1 MKKFISFMLSAAMTL
16 ALFVVPVA
24 SADGDLIKVGNN
36 TYSTLEDAILNADPN
51 STIELLGNVTGVK
64 NLRVDKSLIF
74 ELNGYTISGS
84 DTDDTEWVI
93 LLDNKNVSL
102 TIQNGTVEG
111 TSHKAGTNVIRAS
124 QGGELTL
131 TNVEV
136 RIPEPSDGSDYIY
149 GVRVAAV
156 NHESSNYSPVKCTIN
171 GNTRIVE
178 VDDPTIDNATNY
190 GTIGVVVLGDATS
203 RDEYS
208 ATLIMN
214 GGYINTRC
222 FAISGNGTT
231 DNTYIELNGGE
242 IISTSAVAIYHPQV
256 GDLTVNGNTE
266 ITGVGGIQFCG
277 AGKLTVN
284 GGVITST
291 APYTPFPS
299 KPVDQGDGSAEDGAA
314 ISIISRGGGYQDA
327 GQKIEVEITGG
338 QLISENN
345 APVSVYR
352 LQRINNQWQ
361 SNENTTISSYLENLT
376 ISGGTLISNGTEKG
390 ALEIDEASNDQIVV
404 TGGTFSSDV
413 SDYIVS
419 GNKIIENTDGTYSI
433 EMDETV
439 AVVKIGN
446 VGYSSLQTAINNAKN
461 NDTVVLLKNI
471 NEDAVVPAD
480 LTLTLD
486 LNGKTLTNVSSDT
499 ITVEKGASLTVTG
512 EGTVDNKS
520 NGRAAI
526 FNNGTVVLNG
536 GTFDRTSE
544 TGESADISGG
554 NSWYTIC
561 NHGIMTIND
570 GVTVKNTGSFSSM
583 IENGYYS
590 YNDSNTRNG
599 HNPSVNEANPT
610 LTINGG
616 EFIGGLNTVKND
628 DGGILNIKDG
638 NFTNTTQAA
647 VLNWNVATIDGGYF
661 ETDALNCILNGA
673 YTTASSTNDLGELT
687 INGGTFISNGVT
699 VLNYFADDEL
709 VDITGG
715 TYLANGKP
723 DESVNKFIPTN
734 TNLIVNPD
742 TGEVGVF
749 YTVTYVVDN
758 DEEAVLVKENGMA
771 TDKEAPVKEGLTF
784 IGWYNGDKEYDFN
797 TPVTANLTL
806 TAKYEVTKYTV
817 SFSDGI
823 ESQSVEHGKTV
834 IKPADPVKEGY
845 TFVGWYNGDEEYD
858 FNTPVTANL
867 TLTAK
872 FEKNEAPVEPEKPTD
887 EDKPNEPEKPADSNN
902 DSDATTD
909 TNKPSETPNTN
920 GMSLVYCYGLML
932 ILSAM
937 ILLVLAKK
945 RSLSK

>member
-1 MKKFISFMLSAAMTL
+1 MKKLFGILTAVTMILSLAVLPVNAAEGVVNVSNRTELTNALNDDSVTEINLTADIDLGDEEWIGVQISAGRTL
-16 ALFVVPVA
+16 
-24 SADGDLIKVGNN
+24 
-36 TYSTLEDAILNADPN
+36 
-51 STIELLGNVTGVK
+51 TING
-64 NLRVDKSLIF
+64 
-74 ELNGYTISGS
+74 NGYTISNMKSYKAALGPNGS
-84 DTDDTEWVI
+84 GIAGDGGSCDYYNGWIANNLGT
-93 LLDNKNVSL
+93 L
-102 TIQNGTVEG
+102 TINNIKFSNALVDTNPLTTVKNSTGSSILAVVVANNTGKLVYNHVDVDSSTVKGYTKVGILHGFTQGSGTFTANQCSVTNSTVVLEADGIDSEACFSGIIAGYDGNHRISTYGIKLEG
-111 TSHKAGTNVIRAS
+111 NQNVIDES
-124 QGGELTL
+124 VVWGE
-131 TNVEV
+131 E
-136 RIPEPSDGSDYIY
+136 
-149 GVRVAAV
+149 
-156 NHESSNYSPVKCTIN
+156 
-171 GNTRIVE
+171 IVY
-178 VDDPTIDNATNY
+178 D
-190 GTIGVVVLGDATS
+190 S
-203 RDEYS
+203 
-208 ATLIMN
+208 
-214 GGYINTRC
+214 
-222 FAISGNGTT
+222 
-231 DNTYIELNGGE
+231 
-242 IISTSAVAIYHPQV
+242 
-256 GDLTVNGNTE
+256 
-266 ITGVGGIQFCG
+266 ITGVASVEKYGTKWGLTCNTYTTNSDGDAAVIFAGGIDE
-277 AGKLTVN
+277 
-284 GGVITST
+284 
-291 APYTPFPS
+291 Y
-299 KPVDQGDGSAEDGAA
+299 
-314 ISIISRGGGYQDA
+314 GYESLQDA
-327 GQKIEVEITGG
+327 I
-338 QLISENN
+338 N
-345 APVSVYR
+345 A
-352 LQRINNQWQ
+352 
-361 SNENTTISSYLENLT
+361 
-376 ISGGTLISNGTEKG
+376 
-390 ALEIDEASNDQIVV
+390 AND
-404 TGGTFSSDV
+404 
-413 SDYIVS
+413 
-419 GNKIIENTDGTYSI
+419 
-433 EMDETV
+433 
-439 AVVKIGN
+439 
-446 VGYSSLQTAINNAKN
+446 
-461 NDTVVLLKNI
+461 NDTVVLLKNV
-471 NEDAVVPAD
+471 NEDVIVPAGVA
-480 LTLTLD
+480 LTLD

-723 DESVNKFIPTN
+723 DESVMQFVSGNSGMI
-734 TNLIVNPD
+734 INPD
-742 TGEVGVF
+742 TGEIGVF
-749 YTVTYVVDN
+749 HTVTYVVDN

-845 TFVGWYNGDEEYD
+845 TFVGWYHGDEEYD